1 MTNDVFLSMKGM
13 QFGIEQGTGEEQ
25 EVEIIT
31 TARYYKRNG
40 SGYLLYDEI
49 LEGIEVPVSNRV
61 KYNNGVIE
69 VTKKGAVNVHM
80 VFEEGKQNLTSYYT
94 PYGGIMIGINTRKV
108 SVTETEDH
116 IHLQADYALD
126 LNYEFLADCQVSI
139 DVRPKDEIKL
149 Q

>member
-13 QFGIEQGTGEEQ
+13 QFGINQETGEGE

-31 TARYYKRNG
+31 TAKYFKRNE

-49 LEGIEVPVSNRV
+49 LEGIDTPVSNRV

-69 VTKKGAVNVHM
+69 VTKKGAINVHM
-80 VFEEGKQNLTSYYT
+80 VFEEGKQNMTSYYT
-94 PYGGIMIGINTRKV
+94 PYGNLMIGINTRKV
-108 SVTETEDH
+108 QIIETDEL

-126 LNYEFLADCQVSI
+126 VNYEFLADCQVCMDI
-139 DVRPKDEIKL
+139 RPKDQIKL
-149 Q
+149 

>member
-13 QFGIEQGTGEEQ
+13 QFGINQETGESE

-31 TARYYKRNG
+31 TAKYFKRNE

-49 LEGIEVPVSNRV
+49 LEGIDTPVSNRV

-69 VTKKGAVNVHM
+69 VTKKGAINVHM
-80 VFEEGKQNLTSYYT
+80 VFEEGKQNMTSYYT
-94 PYGGIMIGINTRKV
+94 PYGNLMIGIDTRRVQIIEK
-108 SVTETEDH
+108 DDY

-126 LNYEFLADCQVSI
+126 VNYEFLADCQVCMDI
-139 DVRPKDEIKL
+139 RPKDMLKL
-149 Q
+149 